1 MESVVDVLYFLK
13 HIYIYMSGELLA
25 GGKSLVY
32 QIPALVKPLVVV
44 ISPLLSL
51 IHDQVQELTLD

>member
-1 MESVVDVLYFLK
+1 MFFTFLN
-13 HIYIYMSGELLA
+13 IYIYMSGELLA